1 MRLAKGGPG
10 YACDHSFHE
19 EKKITHCQ
27 KINWHVRQNQE
38 DALGQTT
45 QLENLSNRENDANEI
60 KTMTGET

>member
-1 MRLAKGGPG
+1 MWPLLSWR
-10 YACDHSFHE
+10 
-19 EKKITHCQ
+19 KKYNLLWE
-27 KINWHVRQNQE
+27 INWHVRQNQE